1 MKNNTRYV
9 TQIENDIR
17 RILKTILSKNAHIE
31 IDQDNDTTVIIG
43 TYESRRNV
51 YIVKDKKI
59 STIYGVLFSKKYKK

>member
-17 RILKTILSKNAHIE
+17 RIVKTLLSKNAHIE

>member
-17 RILKTILSKNAHIE
+17 RILKTLLSKNAHIE

-51 YIVKDKKI
+51 YMKHMMEKLQFALVAR
-59 STIYGVLFSKKYKK
+59 VV